1 MATEGISPEEQ
12 ALLDE
17 LAEEIAA
24 GGSGDGSDDDDDGDE
39 SGDDTATGGEGDDT
53 VAAGAGDD
61 TVKGADDEPA
71 PADKAPLVLDADDT
85 EAKALLEKL
94 GADKKALRKQYDD
107 GDIDRDEYDS
117 ALDALNDKISDA
129 KLEVQKAAMYRD
141 ITDKV
146 RVGQWN
152 DAVSEFMKDPT
163 NAVFRADGPLH
174 LALDAKVRQMNADS
188 EVVKKFPNSAAR
200 LQEAKR
206 VVLDAT
212 RKALGVDTPAKTPK
226 KPAAEIPPGVDDIL
240 AADEETDDEF
250 AYLDR
255 LKGTAREE
263 AYNKL
268 TPEQRRRYLE
278 GA

>member
-17 LAEEIAA
+17 LDAEIAA
-24 GGSGDGSDDDDDGDE
+24 GGSGEGDDNDDGA
-39 SGDDTATGGEGDDT
+39 GDDTATGSEGDDT
-53 VAAGAGDD
+53 VEAGAGDD
-61 TVKGADDEPA
+61 TIKGADDEPA
-71 PADKAPLVLDADDT
+71 PADKLPLVLEADDA
-85 EAKALLEKL
+85 EAKALLETL
-94 GADKKALRKQYDD
+94 SADKKALRKKYDE
-107 GDIDRDEYDS
+107 GDIDRDEYD
-117 ALDALNDKISDA
+117 AAVDALNDKIADA
-129 KLEVQKAAMYRD
+129 KLEVQKASMYRD
-141 ITDKV
+141 ITEKV

-152 DAVSEFMKDPT
+152 EAVSEFMQDPK

-174 LALDAKVRQMNADS
+174 LALDAKVRQMNADP
-188 EVVKKFPNSAAR
+188 EVVKKFPNNAAR
-200 LQEAKR
+200 LEEAKR

-212 RKALGVDTPAKTPK
+212 RKALGVETPAKTPSK
-226 KPAAEIPPGVDDIL
+226 KPAVEIPPSVDDIL
-240 AADEETDDEF
+240 SADEEQDDEF